1 MMRTKLFTCLI
12 IACGAIDDADG
23 QQLYSPQTLNA
34 PAFYA
39 TPVSSPR
46 SPAVEK
52 AANELQQQ
60 EAALADRQRKLRE
73 ESPDG
78 QKTDDEQA
86 RGELRLLVKQS
97 FDARQKL
104 RTSQVKELQQRL
116 RDVER
121 AIGKSQANEDAIIDA
136 RVDDLLSGKAVAWQ
150 RHLPGGPP
158 PVLREER
165 FVKDGKEIVVVTT
178 APPGLAQSPRLIPQ
192 GSTTY
197 QPSDSVAGNPAVT
210 KLPEISIP
218 EMRAPEVV
226 SGMMAT
232 SGSQPAQ
239 PVDTGDIVTRE
250 QMARIE
256 LEVETAKRDAAK
268 ADHDSHK
275 LANDRA
281 PGSTPRLQMQ
291 RLATILRVAEAELKR
306 AEAKLEA
313 IKREHANLAAI
324 AEIGVEEAEAAR
336 HKADAKRQGS
346 VALVETAEAEIV
358 KAEASERSALSSLGH
373 RQKKYD
379 RVKLLKTQNAVD
391 DALLHET
398 AEELNVAS
406 GALESARAA
415 VKIAKS
421 NAGQA
426 KSAAEESL
434 ADLELAEARLRAAK
448 ARRDRL
454 AGPRGANEAAEK
466 TPRPNPR

>member
-1 MMRTKLFTCLI
+1 
-12 IACGAIDDADG
+12 
-23 QQLYSPQTLNA
+23 
-34 PAFYA
+34 
-39 TPVSSPR
+39 
-46 SPAVEK
+46 
-52 AANELQQQ
+52 
-60 EAALADRQRKLRE
+60 
-73 ESPDG
+73 
-78 QKTDDEQA
+78 
-86 RGELRLLVKQS
+86 
-97 FDARQKL
+97 
-104 RTSQVKELQQRL
+104 
-116 RDVER
+116 
-121 AIGKSQANEDAIIDA
+121 
-136 RVDDLLSGKAVAWQ
+136 
-150 RHLPGGPP
+150 
-158 PVLREER
+158 
-165 FVKDGKEIVVVTT
+165 
-178 APPGLAQSPRLIPQ
+178 
-192 GSTTY
+192 
-197 QPSDSVAGNPAVT
+197 
-210 KLPEISIP
+210 
-218 EMRAPEVV
+218 
-226 SGMMAT
+226 
-232 SGSQPAQ
+232 
-239 PVDTGDIVTRE
+239 
-250 QMARIE
+250 
-256 LEVETAKRDAAK
+256 
-268 ADHDSHK
+268 
-275 LANDRA
+275 
-281 PGSTPRLQMQ
+281 MQ